1 MDPQLYEA
9 ARIDGAGKFKQM
21 LYVTLPSIKNTM
33 IVLLILNVG
42 NMMSVGF
49 EKIILLYNSAT
60 YDTADVISSYVYRMG
75 LQSLQYSYSAA
86 VGLFNSVIKVSL
98 LV

>member
-1 MDPQLYEA
+1 
-9 ARIDGAGKFKQM
+9 M

-86 VGLFNSVIKVSL
+86 VGLFNSVINVIL
-98 LV
+98 LVGSNAVAKRLSGNGIW